1 MSAAD
6 ARDVREQ
13 QIMYRAVRERLGS
26 HYRPEDGRPGGSLF
40 NWLGCLVEAWWQTW
54 VRLVGETGLALER
67 TLVFQDP
74 RVLAGHV
81 QRGIIVLGAILFLTG
96 VLLRERR

>member
-1 MSAAD
+1 MSGSSRSCTGPSASVSAPTTAPRTDGPAD
-6 ARDVREQ
+6 R
-13 QIMYRAVRERLGS
+13 
-26 HYRPEDGRPGGSLF
+26 F
-40 NWLGCLVEAWWQTW
+40 NQFECVVEAWWQTW
-54 VRLVGETGLALER
+54 VRLVGETGLAFER

-74 RVLAGHV
+74 RVLTGHV